1 MSQGASP
8 RSPLGQMTRRSF
20 PRGEPESTL
29 GELYELGQHRLLSV
43 TPPTPTR
50 WPCLCPRPDSRT
62 SSRSVGQR
70 RHGVVQHAHPE
81 SVGATW
87 RHIRIG
93 ECRSWPMV
101 RRRLR
106 ARSTRCSTTSRTR
119 ATNHTGFLEQDL
131 SRRQAKGRSVLA
143 RRSWATMLGDDD
155 RPTAWSDASAFLA
168 DGAHDAAPVRSQLG
182 PSPPHARELIDAG
195 PGRAAP
201 RARDGATRTARA
213 ASKT

>member
-1 MSQGASP
+1 MASFSMLILKVWE
-8 RSPLGQMTRRSF
+8 R
-20 PRGEPESTL
+20 
-29 GELYELGQHRLLSV
+29 
-43 TPPTPTR
+43 
-50 WPCLCPRPDSRT
+50 
-62 SSRSVGQR
+62 
-70 RHGVVQHAHPE
+70 
-81 SVGATW
+81 TW

-213 ASKT
+213 AAGLHTPQGDGSQPSVFSVPATHDPCLASSKT